1 MDTLTNNALKQAINS
16 AKKAIAVKAD
26 TEQGYLYRAILDD
39 SGSIPVN
46 IEPQLTTQPRS
57 LINEAIN
64 ADPDEFLAL
73 LLDPENI
80 DALLEANLA
89 SSLNADTLDHASNN
103 TVLKIEDVL
112 YKDDSLD
119 HLLPPVED
127 QWLLYGNSDA
137 INDAILGPAMHDI
150 RDALLMMQLQSDNY
164 VE

>member
-1 MDTLTNNALKQAINS
+1 MDTLTNNALKHAINS
-16 AKKAIAVKAD
+16 ARKAVAVKAD
-26 TEQGYLYRAILDD
+26 TEQGYLYRDILDD
-39 SGSIPVN
+39 SGSIPVD
-46 IEPQLTTQPRS
+46 IDLEAKASPLV
-57 LINEAIN
+57 NEATNI
-64 ADPDEFLAL
+64 DREEFLAL

-80 DALLEANLA
+80 EALLEANLA
-89 SSLNADTLDHASNN
+89 SSPNTDLLHPTNNN

-119 HLLPPVED
+119 HLLPVED

-150 RDALLMMQLQSDNY
+150 HDSLLMMQLQIDNY

>member
-46 IEPQLTTQPRS
+46 IISQPKAKPLVNETTN
-57 LINEAIN
+57 I
-64 ADPDEFLAL
+64 DPDEFLAL
-73 LLDPENI
+73 LLDPQNI

-89 SSLNADTLDHASNN
+89 TSSNADTLHPTDNN

-112 YKDDSLD
+112 YKDESLD
-119 HLLPPVED
+119 HLLPPADD

-150 RDALLMMQLQSDNY
+150 RDALLMMQLQIDNF

>member
-1 MDTLTNNALKQAINS
+1 MDTLTNNALKHATNS
-16 AKKAIAVKAD
+16 ARKAVAVKAD
-26 TEQGYLYRAILDD
+26 TEQGYLYRDILDD
-39 SGSIPVN
+39 SGSIPVD
-46 IEPQLTTQPRS
+46 IDLEAKASPLV
-57 LINEAIN
+57 NEATNI
-64 ADPDEFLAL
+64 DREEFLAL

-80 DALLEANLA
+80 EALLEANLA
-89 SSLNADTLDHASNN
+89 SSPNTGLLHPTNNN

-119 HLLPPVED
+119 HLLPVED

-150 RDALLMMQLQSDNY
+150 HDSLLMMQLQIDNY